1 MRSVFRAPAHQ
12 IHCPLTNLL
21 AWTIKQP
28 GQKQGRSMKLPIAFG
43 LVLPL
48 LAVSSAAERF
58 DFFYFVQQWPG
69 SFCDTW
75 RGCCFP
81 DTGKPAADFG
91 IHGLWPNYAHCH
103 RRGDDDVFSILG
115 LERRGRCW
123 PQYCGGDD
131 DGDDGGKL
139 SPWAI
144 RDLVASLQRNWPT
157 LSCKSGDSFRFWSY
171 EWKKH
176 GTCSNL
182 EPHDYFAR
190 ALALKAAH
198 NLTEILSGA
207 GIVPS
212 ATATYSLDS
221 LSDAIAK
228 GIGFKAN
235 IECNRDADGESQL
248 YQVYQCVDKEGK
260 NLIDCPLHM
269 RSKCSDQSQ
278 GGRGGWIRSTGVC
291 VVVA

>member
-1 MRSVFRAPAHQ
+1 
-12 IHCPLTNLL
+12 
-21 AWTIKQP
+21 
-28 GQKQGRSMKLPIAFG
+28 MKLAIAFG
-43 LVLPL
+43 IVLSL

-69 SFCDTW
+69 SFCDTS

-91 IHGLWPNYAHCH
+91 IHGLWPNYAKCH
-103 RRGDDDVFSILG
+103 GGDDDGQARRAVLG
-115 LERRGRCW
+115 DDAAAASLSGVGRRGKCW
-123 PQYCGGDD
+123 PQYCDD
-131 DGDDGGKL
+131 ENAL

-144 RDLVASLQRNWPT
+144 RDLVASLSRSWPT
-157 LSCKSGDSFRFWSY
+157 LSCKSGDSFEFWSY

-198 NLTEILSGA
+198 NLTEILAAA

-212 ATATYSLDS
+212 ESESYSIS
-221 LSDAIAK
+221 SVSDAIRK
-228 GIGFKAN
+228 GTAFTAN
-235 IECNRDADGESQL
+235 LECNRDTDGQTQL

-260 NLIDCPLHM
+260 QLIDCPLHM
-269 RSKCSDQSQ
+269 RSKCGDDQ
-278 GGRGGWIRSTGVC
+278 IKLPLF
-291 VVVA
+291 